1 MNTTESPFLC
11 HKCKTNNNTW
21 TTTTANNTQ
30 TVKITCMTKR
40 TVIQHGTKIH
50 KFTK

>member
-30 TVKITCMTKR
+30 TVKITCMTKDCN
-40 TVIQHGTKIH
+40 TTWNEN
-50 KFTK
+50 T